1 MTHVEGFLFARM
13 PLCSSAIFT
22 LLVPTVF
29 LKIYFMCMFE
39 YIYVHHVYA
48 VAHKAFIKYPGYVV
62 TGHCELPGVCS
73 GSVCSGN

>member
-29 LKIYFMCMFE
+29 LKICFMCMFE

-48 VAHKAFIKYPGYVV
+48 VAHKAFIECPGYVA
-62 TGHCELPGVCS
+62 TNHCELPGEH
-73 GSVCSGN
+73 SGN